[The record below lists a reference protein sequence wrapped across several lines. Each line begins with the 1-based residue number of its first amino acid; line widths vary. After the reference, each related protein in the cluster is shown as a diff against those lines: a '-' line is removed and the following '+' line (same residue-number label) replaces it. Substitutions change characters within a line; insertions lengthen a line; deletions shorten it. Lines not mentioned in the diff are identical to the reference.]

1 MMTMVRI
8 FLITHGNN
16 DDTAD
21 YEVPE
26 HIGETV
32 YGTFDRSHH

>member
-21 YEVPE
+21 YKVPE